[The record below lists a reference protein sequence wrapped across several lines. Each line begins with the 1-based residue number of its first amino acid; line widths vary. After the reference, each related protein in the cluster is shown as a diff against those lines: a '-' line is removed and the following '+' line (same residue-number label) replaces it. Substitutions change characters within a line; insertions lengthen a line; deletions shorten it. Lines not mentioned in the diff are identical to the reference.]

1 MREGQAGMFVTLP
14 LTVLGVVVV
23 VVATM
28 PWHRPHPN
36 HLFML
41 ELLKTHLQDGSELKG
56 EPAEAQNSRDRA
68 PAA

>member
-1 MREGQAGMFVTLP
+1 MFAILP
-14 LTVLGVVVV
+14 LMLLGVAVVL
-23 VVATM
+23 VAAM

-56 EPAEAQNSRDRA
+56 NPAEAQNSRDIT
-68 PAA
+68 AAA